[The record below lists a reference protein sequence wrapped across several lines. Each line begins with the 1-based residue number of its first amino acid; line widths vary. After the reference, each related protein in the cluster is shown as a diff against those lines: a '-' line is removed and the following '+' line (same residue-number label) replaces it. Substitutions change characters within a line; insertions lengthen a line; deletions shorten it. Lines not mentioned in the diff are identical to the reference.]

1 MRGISRVTM
10 KILYLLLLI
19 SPVFFQS
26 LFLFYAVK
34 RGWRSIRLLSAST
47 TVCFAIFSLI
57 LWYGTGE
64 IWILKMSLGFT
75 LYFGISILFWPI
87 IAKELVKKIGLRW

>member
-1 MRGISRVTM
+1 MRRISRVAM
-10 KILYLLLLI
+10 KIFYLLLLI

-26 LFLFYAVK
+26 LFFIYAVK

-47 TVCFAIFSLI
+47 TVSFAIFSFI

-64 IWILKMSLGFT
+64 VWILKMSLGFT
-75 LYFGISILFWPI
+75 LFFGISILCWPI
-87 IAKELVKKIGLRW
+87 IAKELVEKIGFRW